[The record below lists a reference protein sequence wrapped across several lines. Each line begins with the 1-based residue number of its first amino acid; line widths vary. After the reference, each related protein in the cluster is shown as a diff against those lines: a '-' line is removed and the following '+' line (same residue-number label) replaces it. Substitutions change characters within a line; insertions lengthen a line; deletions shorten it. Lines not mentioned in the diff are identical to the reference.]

1 MASVRAGKRQVLVI
15 VDMQMGVVATA
26 DGRDQVIESI
36 KTVVQAARAKKVPLI
51 WVQHSDE
58 ELKIQSPEWELV
70 PELGVEPGDYRIDK
84 HHNSCFADTELEKI
98 LEETKATQ
106 IVLAGA
112 ATNWCI
118 RATAY
123 GALDRGY
130 DLTLI
135 SDGHTTESIELDG
148 GRRIEARDI
157 ITELN
162 IVMSYVSYPGVK
174 NRAMKAQDCSFA

>member
-1 MASVRAGKRQVLVI
+1 MASVRTGKRQVLVI
-15 VDMQMGVVATA
+15 VDMQKGVVATA
-26 DGRDQVIESI
+26 HERDQVIASI
-36 KTVVQAARAKKVPLI
+36 QVVAQAARDRHVPLI

-58 ELKIQSPEWELV
+58 ELKLHSPEWEIV
-70 PELGVEPGDYRIDK
+70 PELRVEKGDYRIDK
-84 HHNSCFADTELEKI
+84 HHNSCFANTELEKI

-130 DLTLI
+130 DLTLV

-148 GRRIEARDI
+148 GRRIEAKDI

-162 IVMSYVSYPGVK
+162 VVMSYVSYPGVK
-174 NRAMKAQDCSFA
+174 NQAKKARDCSFD